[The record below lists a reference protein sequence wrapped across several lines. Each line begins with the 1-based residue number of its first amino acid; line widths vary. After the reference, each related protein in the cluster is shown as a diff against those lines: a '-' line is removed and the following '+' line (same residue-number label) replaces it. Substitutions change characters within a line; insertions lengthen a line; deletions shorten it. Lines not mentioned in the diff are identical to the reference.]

1 MTRAVLIPVKD
12 LTLAKQRM
20 AGLLSQV
27 ERTTLARAMMDD
39 VFAAV
44 NAARGV
50 DAVYVVSSDAQ
61 ALARAQSLG
70 WTVFPE
76 DAQLSES
83 RSVDYASRLCQE
95 RGVHALLRLPIDIPL
110 IEPGDIESLLN
121 AAVEG
126 RSVIVVPSRDGQGTN
141 ALLRTPPSL
150 FPSHFGPGSLAKHLE
165 EARKA
170 GASTEVVRNPRI
182 ELDLDDEAD
191 LRRFLAAEMKK
202 TATRACLTRLLSR
215 REETMRDGTQK
226 SETSSL
232 SDAH

>member
-12 LTLAKQRM
+12 LTFAKQRM
-20 AGLLSQV
+20 AGLLPQV

-50 DAVYVVSSDAQ
+50 DAVYVVSSDAV
-61 ALARAQSLG
+61 ALVRAQSLG
-70 WTVFPE
+70 WNVFPE

-110 IEPGDIESLLN
+110 IEPGDIESLLD
-121 AAVEG
+121 AAVDG
-126 RSVIVVPSRDGQGTN
+126 PSVIVVPSRDGQGTN
-141 ALLRTPPSL
+141 ALLRIPPSL

-165 EARKA
+165 EARRA
-170 GASTEVVRNPRI
+170 GACTEVVRNPRI

-191 LRRFLAAEMKK
+191 LRHFLAADMKK
-202 TATRACLTRLLSR
+202 SATGVCLTSLMSL
-215 REETMRDGTQK
+215 REEAMGDRIQK
-226 SETSSL
+226 SQTSSL
-232 SDAH
+232 SGTH